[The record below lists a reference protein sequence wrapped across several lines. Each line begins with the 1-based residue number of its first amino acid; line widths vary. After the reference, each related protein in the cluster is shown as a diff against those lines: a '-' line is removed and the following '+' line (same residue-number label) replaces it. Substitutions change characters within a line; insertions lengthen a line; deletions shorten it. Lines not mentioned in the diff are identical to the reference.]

1 MRNSWW
7 AGVLFVAIV
16 LSLPCAGQ
24 VLSVS
29 KIKDPQAQRL
39 QQQYISQ
46 LRELASEA
54 ATLHFPYPFYFSE
67 TLDIDEQRQKQLPRG
82 SIHFD
87 RFRDQMVLEITGNYY
102 VSYSSAMLNKN
113 LRA

>member
-1 MRNSWW
+1 MRNSRWP
-7 AGVLFVAIV
+7 GVLVVAIS
-16 LSLPCAGQ
+16 LSLPGAAQ

-29 KIKDPQAQRL
+29 KIKDPQAQLL

-54 ATLHFPYPFYFSE
+54 SALHFPYPFYFSE
-67 TLDIDEQRQKQLPRG
+67 TLDIDEPRQKQLPRG

-87 RFRDQMVLEITGNYY
+87 LFHEQMVLEITGNY
-102 VSYSSAMLNKN
+102 
-113 LRA
+113 